1 MKRIGAI
8 LFTAFFVTTL
18 LFCQETTPPGLQD
31 AFQLNRQGRF
41 AELVEAAQPLVNDK
55 SLNPLIRGQAAMLV
69 GLGKHQVGKFQES
82 AAAYEQSL
90 RLLSSN
96 TEYSGYYAATL
107 IAYGTLYHDMGRISD
122 AQQLQDKALS
132 IYEKTTDH
140 TGIAMACK
148 SLASIALAGG
158 HKPEGRKYLER
169 AASEAKISGHLN
181 PDFFASLYSMQGKLA
196 ELEKKH
202 TDAVTGYRHAL
213 TVWELEHGDRHVL
226 VGWGYILL
234 GKANAEAGHTDEA
247 LEQMRKGLSIL
258 GDTVGPV
265 NVHYLAAE
273 LAYAHILS
281 ATGSHSQAD
290 ELAKKD
296 QGLLKNFYSGQCV
309 QCSVSATALALR

>member
-8 LFTAFFVTTL
+8 LFTAFFATTL
-18 LFCQETTPPGLQD
+18 LSSQEAAQPGLQD

-41 AELVEAAQPLVNDK
+41 AELVEAAQPLANDK
-55 SLNPLIRGQAAMLV
+55 SLSPLVRGQAAMLV

-90 RLLSSN
+90 RLLGSSPQ
-96 TEYSGYYAATL
+96 YAGYYAATL
-107 IAYGTLYHDMGRISD
+107 IAYGTLYHDMGRIDD
-122 AQQLQDKALS
+122 AQQLQGKALS

-158 HKPEGRKYLER
+158 HKSEGRKFLER
-169 AASEAKISGHLN
+169 AANEAKLSAHLN

-202 TDAVTGYRHAL
+202 AVAVAGYRRAL
-213 TVWELEHGDRHVL
+213 NVWEAEHGDRHVL

-234 GKANAEAGHTDEA
+234 GKASAEAGQTDAA

-273 LAYAHILS
+273 LAYAHVLD
-281 ATGSHSQAD
+281 AAGSHSQAD
-290 ELAKKD
+290 DLAKKD
-296 QGLLKNFYSGQCV
+296 QGLLKNFYSGQCL
-309 QCSVSATALALR
+309 QCSVSVAALALH